1 MALPSSWAAHS
12 VMSKWPSCVW
22 APEGMTPALVGPTC
36 SGSLLQSA
44 VVRQAPT
51 KGSATSG
58 PTRLLSTRCPYASY
72 VTSASSDES
81 WVCWGTPGSQ
91 ELFMVPVLPS

>member
-22 APEGMTPALVGPTC
+22 APEGMIPGRLVGPTC

-51 KGSATSG
+51 SSATSG
-58 PTRLLSTRCPYASY
+58 PTALLSTRRPYGCG
-72 VTSASSDES
+72 
-81 WVCWGTPGSQ
+81 WV
-91 ELFMVPVLPS
+91 